1 MEIDTKTTLKI
12 ARLSRIKITDTESD
26 DIQKDLN
33 RIVEF
38 VKKLG
43 EIDISGVSEFN
54 FGETYLKDMRE
65 DSIIINDNT
74 DDVLKNTKNKNQDF
88 CDKRAPDGSICA
100 MNPVVCISH
109 TPRTQLAMSLGWGSE
124 N

>member
-1 MEIDTKTTLKI
+1 MEIDTETTLKI

-38 VKKLG
+38 VKKLS
-43 EIDISGVSEFN
+43 EIDISGVSELN
-54 FGETYLKDMRE
+54 FGETYVKDMRE

-88 CDKRAPDGSICA
+88 FTVPKI
-100 MNPVVCISH
+100 V
-109 TPRTQLAMSLGWGSE
+109 E
-124 N
+124 

>member
-1 MEIDTKTTLKI
+1 MEIDTETVLKI
-12 ARLSRIKITDTESD
+12 ARLSRIKINESESA

-43 EIDISGVSEFN
+43 EIDIDGIDEFN
-54 FGETYLKDMRE
+54 FGKTNIEDMRK
-65 DSIIINDNT
+65 DSVTIYDNT

-88 CDKRAPDGSICA
+88 FTVPKI
-100 MNPVVCISH
+100 V
-109 TPRTQLAMSLGWGSE
+109 E
-124 N
+124 